1 MGNNNQTQIACRI
14 KALRSE
20 RGITQKQLA
29 AETGIGYGSIVD
41 YENSRREPNSKA
53 MAALEKYFK
62 VSGEYLRGESDERT
76 PEYKWDDPE
85 IMNAV
90 QDGLFYLLNDLEQKI
105 RLCSDKEQKLCFD
118 ILVELRHILNVK
130 NVHGREGGFS
140 LLQDIFFA
148 GTSFIDVYV
157 SEDQG
162 METRRMEKAK
172 QAALTRCSQAFED
185 ALAFL
190 TR

>member
-62 VSGEYLRGESDERT
+62 VSGE
-76 PEYKWDDPE
+76 
-85 IMNAV
+85 
-90 QDGLFYLLNDLEQKI
+90 
-105 RLCSDKEQKLCFD
+105 
-118 ILVELRHILNVK
+118 
-130 NVHGREGGFS
+130 
-140 LLQDIFFA
+140 
-148 GTSFIDVYV
+148 
-157 SEDQG
+157 
-162 METRRMEKAK
+162 
-172 QAALTRCSQAFED
+172 
-185 ALAFL
+185 
-190 TR
+190 